1 VSSRPRR
8 KQTEEGVQEGR
19 KWAHGDDDQGT
30 HVPSIADGTG
40 LGWDGTVFALGAGRE
55 KELKGR
61 HGGYQCRVTDR
72 LH

>member
-55 KELKGR
+55 QGIER
-61 HGGYQCRVTDR
+61 QAWR
-72 LH
+72 LSVSCYR